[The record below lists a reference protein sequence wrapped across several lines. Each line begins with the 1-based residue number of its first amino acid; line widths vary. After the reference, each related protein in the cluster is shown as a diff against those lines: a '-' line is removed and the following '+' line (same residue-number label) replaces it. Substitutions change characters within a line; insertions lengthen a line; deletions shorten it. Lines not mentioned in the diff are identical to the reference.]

1 MANEHSQK
9 NKETATA
16 DTIVTEGHSH
26 QGDQREGCGE
36 SLGKHRRRKFLICLF
51 FSNDISKKMIRIHF
65 KN

>member
-1 MANEHSQK
+1 MADEHSQK

-26 QGDQREGCGE
+26 QGDLREGCGE

-51 FSNDISKKMIRIHF
+51 VF
-65 KN
+65 

>member
-1 MANEHSQK
+1 MADEHSQK

-36 SLGKHRRRKFLICLF
+36 SLGKHRRRKFLICLLAMIF
-51 FSNDISKKMIRIHF
+51 QKKDM
-65 KN
+65 NSL